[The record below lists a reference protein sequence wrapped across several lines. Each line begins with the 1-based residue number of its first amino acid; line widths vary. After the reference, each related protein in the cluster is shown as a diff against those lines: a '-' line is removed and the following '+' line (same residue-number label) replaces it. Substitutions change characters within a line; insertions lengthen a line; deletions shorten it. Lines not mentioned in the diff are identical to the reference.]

1 MPNLYVTLFHIMKSS
16 TNLILTERE
25 RKIILLLNDPITID
39 TIIITCKKQTSIT
52 SRSEY
57 VYVYVC
63 VCVFVRVQFNLF
75 RIYIFPMIKL
85 SSIDN
90 HYYFVKNSIILFL

>member
-39 TIIITCKKQTSIT
+39 TIIIITCKKQTSIT
-52 SRSEY
+52 SRSE
-57 VYVYVC
+57 YVYVC